1 MAQVAQDTFV
11 AELSDGSSLRV
22 TRGST
27 WADKHEVVRLDK
39 GRGHL
44 FKPLDIDEPAA
55 DAPKSEAEPDPAP
68 DPGPDPEVAPD
79 PEPDA
84 SPAAA
89 AKPGDAAG
97 PGPGAAPVT
106 PARPRRGGKAAS

>member
-27 WADKHEVVRLDK
+27 WADKHEVVKLDK

-44 FKPLDIDEPAA
+44 FKPLDIDEA
-55 DAPKSEAEPDPAP
+55 DAPKSEAEPDPPP
-68 DPGPDPEVAPD
+68 DPDPKVTPDPDPAP
-79 PEPDA
+79 PPGE
-84 SPAAA
+84 AAT
-89 AKPGDAAG
+89 KPGDAG
-97 PGPGAAPVT
+97 EPDPGSAPVT
-106 PARPRRGGKAAS
+106 PARQRRGKAAS